1 MKLRLHKHQMGGAPA
16 AQWLRRAGYTFITDR
31 NSGQESF
38 VRRLSGD
45 FYPRFHLYV
54 QEISGTDELF
64 FNLHLDQKKA
74 SYEGQSRHSGEY
86 EGELV
91 EGEVARLRSYL
102 QPGTTVSASVPAGR
116 ASAPAPV
123 SAKSERDVLQTF
135 QSQKLVERTPS
146 QNKSWWQK
154 IFN

>member
-1 MKLRLHKHQMGGAPA
+1 MGGAPA

-31 NSGQESF
+31 SSGQDSF
-38 VRRLSGD
+38 VRRLGGD

-54 QEISGTDELF
+54 QEVAGSDELY

-91 EGEVARLRSYL
+91 EGEVARLQSYL
-102 QPGTTVSASVPAGR
+102 QPGVAASTETPNT
-116 ASAPAPV
+116 STQN
-123 SAKSERDVLQTF
+123 SSSDSEKAEQDVLHTLRP
-135 QSQKLVERTPS
+135 QKLTARTPHP
-146 QNKSWWQK
+146 KKTWWQK
-154 IFN
+154 LFS

>member
-1 MKLRLHKHQMGGAPA
+1 MKLKLHKNQMGGAPA
-16 AQWLRRAGYTFITDR
+16 AQWLRRVGYTFITDR
-31 NSGQESF
+31 SSGQDSF
-38 VRRLSGD
+38 VRRLGGD

-91 EGEVARLRSYL
+91 EGEVARLQSYL
-102 QPGTTVSASVPAGR
+102 QPASTVSTGASTGR
-116 ASAPAPV
+116 TSAPAPASV
-123 SAKSERDVLQTF
+123 NTEQDVLHTLQPH
-135 QSQKLVERTPS
+135 KLGERAPH
-146 QNKSWWQK
+146 QEKSWWQK
-154 IFN
+154 LFS